1 MKAKMMLATAVALC
15 LRSAAAAGE
24 GLIVSAVTGSD
35 AQTMMKLAFADHGSG
50 AAKDLSVWDVAP
62 DVAAAGWKIVGHVGE
77 GGYGTASS
85 LVVVK
90 AGSDSAALAAP
101 TSLSLNWQWDTTH
114 GGAFFTPV
122 CSAGYTALGSV
133 ATDKEAAAS
142 SKPSDFPGLVCVA
155 NKYLTGPTSVKLSN
169 VWTSQGSHHFK
180 MDGSVWSQ
188 PALKTEQGGI
198 ALPFVAGAASSFSA
212 PAAPR
217 RTIDPSKVQVVV
229 MPKPP
234 PPPPAPLVVEQVH
247 LALGHTVETM
257 AVSWST
263 VSSTPCESMVM
274 YGSSATALSKTNTGN
289 SRIFTQDP
297 DRVWYTHAAN
307 MTGLSPGERYYYK
320 VGNKN
325 GSTEVW
331 SEVFTFKAATTA
343 KPKPGQPQLHVIY
356 GDSKSAF
363 QNHYDVLVGGR
374 AGLTNILTVS
384 APSVGASHAYSLC
397 PDCGESE
404 PVSTAL
410 ECERFCVVQ
419 L

>member
-1 MKAKMMLATAVALC
+1 MTTKGNVRLASAVTALWLHSAAVSLAD
-15 LRSAAAAGE
+15 AAAAE
-24 GLIVSAVTGSD
+24 GLIVSAVTRSD
-35 AQTMMKLAFADHGSG
+35 TNMWKLAFADHGSG

-62 DVAAAGWKIVGHVGE
+62 AVAAAGWKIVGHAGE

-85 LVVVK
+85 LVVLK

-101 TSLSLNWQWDTTH
+101 TSLTLNWQWDTTH

-122 CSAGYTALGSV
+122 CSTGYTALGSV
-133 ATDKEAAAS
+133 ATDKEATAS

-155 NKYLTGPTSVKLSN
+155 NKYLTGPTSAKLSN
-169 VWTSQGSHHFK
+169 VWTSQGSHHYK
-180 MDGSVWSQ
+180 MDGSAWSQ
-188 PALKTEQGGI
+188 PALKTEHGEI

-212 PAAPR
+212 PTAPR
-217 RTIDPSKVQVVV
+217 RTIDLSKVQVVA

-247 LALGHTVETM
+247 LALGHTPDTM
-257 AVSWST
+257 AVAWST
-263 VSSTPCESMVM
+263 VSSMPCESMVM
-274 YGSSATALSKTNTGN
+274 YGSSATALSKTNTGD
-289 SRIFTQDP
+289 SRIFTQDL

-307 MTGLSPGERYYYK
+307 MTGLNPGERYYYK

-331 SEVFTFKAATTA
+331 SKVFTFKAASTA

-363 QNHYDVLVGGR
+363 HF
-374 AGLTNILTVS
+374 TM
-384 APSVGASHAYSLC
+384 C
-397 PDCGESE
+397 W
-404 PVSTAL
+404 
-410 ECERFCVVQ
+410 
-419 L
+419 